1 MRASRSAGP
10 DAVAKETKGG
20 SAVESELALPCSGVA
35 DTRGAGS
42 ENRDIEATTK
52 ERQIETLRG
61 LGIEKVFQ

>member
-10 DAVAKETKGG
+10 DAVAKETEEG
-20 SAVESELALPCSGVA
+20 SAVEAELALPRSGVA

-42 ENRDIEATTK
+42 KKSDVEATIK
-52 ERQIETLRG
+52 KPEIETLRG